1 MEPRLQP
8 GEHRQTSAGGEGLLG
23 AALDALPSH
32 IAVLDEQAN
41 ILLVNEAW
49 RRFGSANGNGDATF
63 GVGASYVG
71 VCDAAAATCPD
82 AARAARG
89 IRAVLSG
96 AGEQFEMEYECHGC
110 TEQRWFLLRVAPLGS
125 GSLRLAVVVH
135 INITA
140 RKMIELETAKNEARF
155 RQLADA
161 MPQIVWTAR
170 PDGTLDYHNRRWY
183 ELTGVPESSGA
194 DYWVPVVHPDDR
206 EKCLDAWGNSMRS
219 GKPFQCEYRIR
230 LASGEYRWHLG
241 RGLCQTDAE
250 GRVERWVGTCT
261 DVEEQKRAEVALLET
276 DRRKDEFLTVLAHE
290 LRNPLAPL
298 RSSLDILLR
307 RGVDPS
313 LSAHLCEVMDR
324 QVRQLMRLVD
334 DLLDVSRATQG
345 KIALQMKPVRLQE
358 VIATAVETARPLI
371 ELRRHALEV
380 AVDRD
385 VPAVLGDAARLAQVL
400 GNLLNNAAKYT
411 EVGGHIRIEALRSG
425 AQAEVRVEDD
435 GVGIGADALPRIF
448 DLFRQETRSLD
459 RSMGGLGVGLTL
471 ARRLLQLHGGAVEAF
486 SAGPGRGS
494 RFTVR
499 LPALAAEPLPEPPP
513 PPLRRTAV
521 ARRVL
526 VVDDNVDA
534 AEMLAELLGF
544 LGHEVATV
552 HDGLSAVERALTFRP
567 DVVLLDLALPKL
579 DGYGVF
585 RRLREEPSLERT
597 VVIALSGF
605 GHETEKRRVQEAG
618 FRHHLVKPVE
628 IDELKNVFEGLSPA
642 PD

>member
-1 MEPRLQP
+1 MELQP
-8 GEHRQTSAGGEGLLG
+8 GEYRQSSGGEGLLG

-32 IAVLDEQAN
+32 VAVLDEQAT
-41 ILLVNEAW
+41 IILVNDAW
-49 RRFGSANGNGDATF
+49 RRFASDNGNPDPTY
-63 GVGASYVG
+63 GVGSSYLT
-71 VCDAAAATCPD
+71 VCDAAAPGCPD
-82 AARAARG
+82 AAQVARG
-89 IRAVLSG
+89 IRAVLCG
-96 AGEQFEMEYECHGC
+96 TGEQFELEYECHGGA
-110 TEQRWFLLRVAPLGS
+110 EQRWFLLRVAPLRS
-125 GSLRLAVVVH
+125 GNLRLAVAVH

-140 RKMIELETAKNEARF
+140 RKMVELEITKSEARF

-161 MPQIVWTAR
+161 MPQIVWTAN
-170 PDGTLDYHNRRWY
+170 PDGTIDYRNRRWY
-183 ELTGVPESSGA
+183 ELTGLPLSAGPN
-194 DYWVPVVHPDDR
+194 YWLPVLHPDDQQT
-206 EKCLDAWGNSMRS
+206 CVDAWSKSVRT

-230 LASGEYRWHLG
+230 LATGEYGWQLG

-261 DVEEQKRAEVALLET
+261 DVEEQKRAEAALLET

-307 RGVDPS
+307 RGIDPT
-313 LSAHLCEVMDR
+313 LTAHLCQVMDR
-324 QVRQLMRLVD
+324 QVKQLMRLVD
-334 DLLDVSRATQG
+334 DLLDVSRATRG
-345 KIALQMKPVRLQE
+345 KIALQMKPVRLEE
-358 VIATAVETARPLI
+358 VIATGVETARPLI
-371 ELRRHALEV
+371 ELRRHALEI
-380 AVDRD
+380 AVDHD
-385 VPAVLGDAARLAQVL
+385 VPAVLGDAARLAQVF

-411 EVGGHIRIEALRSG
+411 EVGGHIRVNARRGGDQAL
-425 AQAEVRVEDD
+425 VRVEDD
-435 GVGIGADALPRIF
+435 GVGIAPDALPHVF

-471 ARRLLQLHGGAVEAF
+471 ARRLLQMHGGTVEAF
-486 SAGPGRGS
+486 SAGPGQGS
-494 RFTVR
+494 CFTVK
-499 LPALAAEPLPEPPP
+499 LPALAGEALPDAAP

-526 VVDDNVDA
+526 VVDDNVDGA
-534 AEMLAELLGF
+534 DMLAELLGI

-552 HDGLSAVERALTFRP
+552 HDGLSAVDRALTFVP

-579 DGYGVF
+579 DGYSVF
-585 RRLREEPSLERT
+585 RRLRQEPSLERT

-628 IDELKNVFEGLSPA
+628 IDELKAIFERLSPA